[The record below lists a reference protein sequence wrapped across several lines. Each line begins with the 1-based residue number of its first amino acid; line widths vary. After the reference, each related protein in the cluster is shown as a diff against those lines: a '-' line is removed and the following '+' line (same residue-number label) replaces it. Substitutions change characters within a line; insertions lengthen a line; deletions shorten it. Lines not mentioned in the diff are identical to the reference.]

1 MGRSIKEQQ
10 GRIKTDTILIVDDSE
25 LNRIILKEIFKDT
38 YQTEEAENGQECLE
52 ILLKNNEHICA
63 VLLDVMMP
71 VMDGMELLRR
81 LKRETDILDTIPVF
95 LITAEAGEKVVK
107 EGYHLGVMDVIEKPV
122 VPYVV
127 KRRVDSV
134 IELFLSRRKLSRLAE
149 YQKQELINK
158 ELEIIDLN
166 KGMVEAL
173 ATAIEFRSG
182 ESGDHVQRISGIT
195 EYLLSDTILG
205 KGLTR
210 EDIRLI
216 STAAIMHDVGKI
228 AISDVILN
236 KPGKLTKE
244 EFDIMKTHTIQGAQL
259 LERIPQLRKHAVF
272 HYAYDIARHH
282 HERWTGRGYPDGLCG
297 NEIPI
302 WVQVVSIADVYDALV
317 SKRVYKE
324 AFGFD
329 EARRMI
335 KDGECGEFNPQLM
348 EVFLGAENELRKL
361 YEKQEN
367 QNGEWIKTKTRI
379 SRCESR

>member
-1 MGRSIKEQQ
+1 MEGPKLEEQS
-10 GRIKTDTILIVDDSE
+10 RVTADTILIVDDSE
-25 LNRIILKEIFKDT
+25 INRVILKEIFKDT
-38 YQTEEAENGQECLE
+38 YQIDEAENGRECLE
-52 ILLKNNEHICA
+52 KLIKNKEHICA

-81 LKRETDILDTIPVF
+81 LKADTTILDTIPVF
-95 LITAEAGEKVVK
+95 LITAEAGEQVVK
-107 EGYHLGVMDVIEKPV
+107 EGYQLGVMDVIEKPV

-149 YQKQELINK
+149 YQKQELIHK
-158 ELEIIDLN
+158 ELEIMDLN

-195 EYLLSDTILG
+195 EYLLANTPLG
-205 KGLTR
+205 NGLTA

-216 STAAIMHDVGKI
+216 SMAAVMHDVGKI
-228 AISDVILN
+228 AISDMILN
-236 KPGKLTKE
+236 KPGRFTEE
-244 EFDIMKTHTIQGAQL
+244 EFDIMKTHTLQGAQL
-259 LERIPQLRKHAVF
+259 LEKIPQLKKHAVF

-282 HERWTGRGYPDGLCG
+282 HERWNGKGYPDGLKG
-297 NEIPI
+297 EEIPV

-317 SKRVYKE
+317 SKRVYKA

-335 KDGECGEFNPQLM
+335 AEGQCGAFSPRLLEAFM
-348 EVFLGAENELRKL
+348 ETEKELRKL
-361 YEKQEN
+361 YDQTGDK
-367 QNGEWIKTKTRI
+367 G
-379 SRCESR
+379 